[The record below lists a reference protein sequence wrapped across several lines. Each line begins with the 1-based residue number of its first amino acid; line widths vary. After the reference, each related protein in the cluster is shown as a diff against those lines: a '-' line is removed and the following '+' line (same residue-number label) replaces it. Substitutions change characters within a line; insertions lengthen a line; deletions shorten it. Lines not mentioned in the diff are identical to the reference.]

1 MSLKPLA
8 ERNQAAVGAV
18 TVLLLVASVLAALNT
33 ERLPLIG
40 GGTTYAA
47 YFAESAGLVPDNEV
61 QIAGVRA
68 GSVSSVELDD
78 GWVRVEFLLDGPEGG
93 ELPRLGTETTASIQ
107 IKTLLGEKYVALNP
121 RGDGTLDPGEPIPV
135 DRTTTPFQ
143 LQDAFNQL
151 GTTMSDVDTKQL
163 ADSFDVITEALEGA
177 PKHMRGALE
186 GLSALS
192 RTVAERDDELA
203 RLLDNT
209 NRVSKLVA
217 DRNEQLRKV
226 INDGSALLGEL
237 RARKQAISNLLAG
250 TRAVS
255 KQLSG
260 LVADN
265 QKHLTPALRKLGTVT
280 DVLRAN
286 VDNIDRSLEL
296 LAPFTRI
303 GANATG
309 NGRWFE
315 GYLCGL
321 FPPTITTEGLTI
333 NPQGCETPVSA
344 PDQGIGGN

>member
-1 MSLKPLA
+1 MKSLG
-8 ERNQAAVGAV
+8 ERNRAAVGAI
-18 TVLLLVASVLAALNT
+18 TVLLLVTSVLAALNAD
-33 ERLPLIG
+33 RLPLIG

-68 GSVSSVELDD
+68 GSVSSVELD
-78 GWVRVEFLLDGPEGG
+78 GARVRVEFLLDGPAEG
-93 ELPRLGTETTASIQ
+93 ELPHLGTETTASIQ
-107 IKTLLGEKYVALNP
+107 IKTLLGEKYVALTP
-121 RGDGTLDPGEPIPV
+121 RGEGTLDPGEPIRLE
-135 DRTTTPFQ
+135 RTTTPFQ

-163 ADSFDVITEALEGA
+163 ADSFDVITEALSGA
-177 PKHMRGALE
+177 PKHVRGALD

-192 RTVAERDDELA
+192 QTVAERDGELA

-217 DRNEQLRKV
+217 DRNDRLRKV
-226 INDGSALLGEL
+226 IHDGGALLGEL
-237 RARKQAISNLLAG
+237 QARKQAISNLLAG
-250 TRAVS
+250 TREVA

-265 QKHLTPALRKLGTVT
+265 RAHLTPALRKLDTVT
-280 DVLRAN
+280 GVLQSN

-296 LAPFTRI
+296 LAPFTRL

-315 GYLCGL
+315 GFLCGL
-321 FPPTITTEGLTI
+321 FPPTITTKGLTI
-333 NPQGCETPVSA
+333 NPQGCERPVSA
-344 PDQGIGGN
+344 PGQGIGGN

>member
-1 MSLKPLA
+1 MSMKPLG

-18 TVLLLVASVLAALNT
+18 TVLLLVTSVLAALNAD
-33 ERLPLIG
+33 RLPLIG

-68 GSVSSVELDD
+68 GSVSSVELD
-78 GWVRVEFLLDGPEGG
+78 GARVRVEFLLDGPAEG

-107 IKTLLGEKYVALNP
+107 IKTLLGEKYVALSP
-121 RGDGTLDPGEPIPV
+121 RGEGTLDPGEPIPLE
-135 DRTTTPFQ
+135 RTTTPFQ

-151 GTTMSDVDTKQL
+151 GTTMSDVDSKQL
-163 ADSFDVITEALEGA
+163 AQSFDVITEALSGA
-177 PKHMRGALE
+177 PKHVRGALD

-192 RTVAERDDELA
+192 QTVAERDDELA

-217 DRNEQLRKV
+217 DRNDRLRAV
-226 INDGSALLGEL
+226 IHDGSALLGEL
-237 RARKQAISNLLAG
+237 QARKEAIHNLLAG
-250 TRAVS
+250 TRAVAQ
-255 KQLSG
+255 QLSG

-265 QKHLTPALRKLGTVT
+265 REHLTPALRKLGTVT
-280 DVLRAN
+280 GVLQAN

-296 LAPFTRI
+296 LAPFTRL

-309 NGRWFE
+309 HGRWFE

-321 FPPTITTEGLTI
+321 FPPTITTKGMTI
-333 NPQGCETPVSA
+333 NPQGCERPVSA
-344 PDQGIGGN
+344 PGQGIGGN